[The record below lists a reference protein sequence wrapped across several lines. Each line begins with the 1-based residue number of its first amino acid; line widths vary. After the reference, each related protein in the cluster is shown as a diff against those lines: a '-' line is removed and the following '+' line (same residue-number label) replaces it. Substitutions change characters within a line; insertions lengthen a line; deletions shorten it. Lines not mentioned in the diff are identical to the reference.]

1 MKTQTISLYF
11 KEGSSDK
18 EYHASIEQQG
28 DGYLV
33 NFAYGRRGSTLQT
46 GSKTNNPID
55 LETATQILNK
65 LVNEKKAKGYSE
77 GESGTPYQ
85 QTAKE
90 ERVTGVLP
98 QLLNSIDEPEA
109 QQLIADDN
117 WCAQEKFDGKRVLI
131 QKRGTAVIG
140 INRKGLSIGLPLN
153 IVSAAQAF
161 KGDFLIDGEAVGEMF
176 YAFDLLARGGHDWRQ
191 QPFRQRYTE
200 LMNLL
205 ASGQQRSIQ
214 LAATAWD
221 SKAKTA
227 MLTLLQCENREGI
240 VFKRADAAYTQGR
253 PNSGGPQLK
262 HKFYA
267 TASVIVG
274 KVNRQ
279 RSIEMKMLL
288 GQEHIAVGN
297 VTIPPNHSVP
307 KPGQVVEVR
316 YLYAFAAS
324 RCLYQPI
331 FLGLRSDV
339 LQTECLASQLKF
351 KNGEEESLEA

>member
-18 EYHASIEQQG
+18 EYHASIDPEG

-46 GSKTNNPID
+46 GTKTSGPVD
-55 LETATQILNK
+55 LETATKIFTK
-65 LVNEKKAKGYSE
+65 LVDEKKAKGYTE
-77 GESGTPYQ
+77 GEAGTPYQ
-85 QTAKE
+85 HTTKE
-90 ERVTGVLP
+90 ERVTGILP
-98 QLLNSIDEPEA
+98 QLLNPIDEPEV
-109 QQLIADDN
+109 QQLIVDDN

-131 QKRGTAVIG
+131 QRQGTAVVG
-140 INRKGLSIGLPLN
+140 INRKGLSIGLPLSV
-153 IVSAAQAF
+153 VSAAQAF
-161 KGDFLIDGEAVGEMF
+161 NGDFLIDGEAVGEVF
-176 YAFDLLARGGHDWRQ
+176 YAFDLLSRDGLDWRQ
-191 QPFRQRYTE
+191 QTFRQRYTE

-205 ASGQQRSIQ
+205 ASGQQRNIQ
-214 LAATAWD
+214 LSATAWD
-221 SKAKTA
+221 RKAKIA
-227 MLTLLQCENREGI
+227 MLTLLQCENKEGV
-240 VFKRADAAYTQGR
+240 VFKRTDAPYTSGR
-253 PNSGGPQLK
+253 PNSGGTQLK

-274 KVNRQ
+274 NINRQ
-279 RSIEMKMLL
+279 RSIEMRMLM
-288 GQEHIAVGN
+288 GQEQVVVGN
-297 VTIPPNHSVP
+297 VTIPPNHSLP

-331 FLGLRSDV
+331 YLGVRSDV

-351 KNGEEESLEA
+351 KAGEEEV